1 MQNRGSNLTCMPES
15 QSDVKL
21 NTSFLGLRETDM
33 TRAANVNSFNMLPD
47 RVFDKER
54 PVTPVQWPKY
64 HWYRQSQMS

>member
-1 MQNRGSNLTCMPES
+1 MCMLES
-15 QSDVKL
+15 HSEVKL
-21 NTSFLGLRETDM
+21 NTSFSDLREADT

-64 HWYRQSQMS
+64 RWYRQSQTS